1 VIFWVG
7 FGLRV
12 LVVLV
17 GHQYKIRT
25 DQANFNFGFEAGR
38 IARSLATGHGYANP
52 FNGVSGPTAWLP
64 PLFPLL
70 LGGVFKV
77 FGVYSRAS
85 GFVILT
91 LNSLFSAAVAPAVY
105 EIAARVFDA
114 KGIARRGADP
124 ASGHGVAEPVALWS
138 AWVWAVYPAALQ
150 YAIHWV
156 WEMSLT
162 AMLFAW
168 VIVVA
173 LRLREEAGSRKQE
186 VGSRNLS
193 AQEGQTPGAKAPIS
207 SVPMR
212 PEAKASGYP
221 EAWEHTEASGYSEAS
236 GHSEASWHSEASG
249 HTEASGY
256 AGATEHT
263 EASRS
268 MKAIRLWAVF
278 GVLWGLIALS
288 NASLLLCFPA
298 MMVWVVWSELR
309 AWRWASL
316 RRDLVGV
323 VVACLV
329 FGLVLSPWVVR
340 NERVFHAFVPTRG
353 NLGVELYESTLERND
368 GFPWGT
374 TLPLW
379 PGDPEFRRY
388 VAMGEVRY
396 SAMRGAEA
404 KARILARPGRTAR
417 WTLDRFF
424 FFWDGTPHPPDR
436 HPVQEYL
443 RQLSY
448 CFISVCGLLGLA
460 LMLRRRVEGAGL
472 FAAIFVLLPLPYYLV
487 TVQPRFRHPME
498 PVIAVLAVYL
508 FRSAE
513 KKRIEDRG

>member
-1 VIFWVG
+1 MG

-64 PLFPLL
+64 PLYPLL
-70 LGGVFKV
+70 LAAVFKV
-77 FGVYSRAS
+77 FGVYTRWSA
-85 GFVILT
+85 FVILT

-114 KGIARRGADP
+114 KGIARR
-124 ASGHGVAEPVALWS
+124 ASKHAAPVALWS
-138 AWVWAVYPAALQ
+138 AWLWAVYPAALQ

-173 LRLREEAGSRKQE
+173 LRLREIRGGPAHDDGAVMNGAPGLW
-186 VGSRNLS
+186 VG
-193 AQEGQTPGAKAPIS
+193 
-207 SVPMR
+207 
-212 PEAKASGYP
+212 
-221 EAWEHTEASGYSEAS
+221 
-236 GHSEASWHSEASG
+236 
-249 HTEASGY
+249 
-256 AGATEHT
+256 
-263 EASRS
+263 
-268 MKAIRLWAVF
+268 F

-298 MMVWVVWSELR
+298 MMIWIAWPELR
-309 AWRWASL
+309 SWQWDCL
-316 RRDLVGV
+316 KRRVFGA
-323 VVACLV
+323 VVACVV
-329 FGLVLSPWVVR
+329 FAAVLAPWVVR
-340 NERVFHAFVPTRG
+340 NERALHAFVPTRG
-353 NLGVELYESTLERND
+353 NLGIELYNSTLERND

-404 KARILARPGRTAR
+404 KARIVARPRLIAR
-417 WTLDRFF
+417 WTLDRFL

-436 HPVQEYL
+436 HPAQEYL

-448 CFISVCGLLGLA
+448 SFISVCGLLGLA
-460 LMLRRRVEGAGL
+460 LMLRRRVEGVGL
-472 FAAIFVLLPLPYYLV
+472 FALIVALLPLPYYLV
-487 TVQPRFRHPME
+487 TVQPRFRHPLE
-498 PVIAVLAVYL
+498 PLIAVLAVYL
-508 FRSAE
+508 FRSTE
-513 KKRIEDRG
+513 KKRLENRDGGYSATA

>member
-1 VIFWVG
+1 MQFRAPWVIFWVG

-38 IARSLATGHGYANP
+38 IARSLATGQGYANP

-70 LGGVFKV
+70 LAGVFKV
-77 FGVYSRAS
+77 FGVYTRAS

-114 KGIARRGADP
+114 KGIARQGSKHA
-124 ASGHGVAEPVALWS
+124 APVALWS

-186 VGSRNLS
+186 IGSRDLS

-212 PEAKASGYP
+212 PEAKAL
-221 EAWEHTEASGYSEAS
+221 
-236 GHSEASWHSEASG
+236 GHPMFGSLG
-249 HTEASGY
+249 
-256 AGATEHT
+256 
-263 EASRS
+263 
-268 MKAIRLWAVF
+268 LWGWF

-298 MMVWVVWSELR
+298 MMVWIVWPSLWGR
-309 AWRWASL
+309 RWSGL
-316 RRDLVGV
+316 RRDVVGAVAAVIVFV
-323 VVACLV
+323 VVLT
-329 FGLVLSPWVVR
+329 PWVVR
-340 NERVFHAFVPTRG
+340 NERALHAFVPTRG
-353 NLGVELYESTLERND
+353 NLGIELYNSSLPMYD

-374 TLPLW
+374 AMPLW
-379 PGDPEFRRY
+379 PGDPVFQQYER
-388 VAMGEVRY
+388 MGEAKFA
-396 SAMRGAEA
+396 AMRQRQAVANLRGEPGLLA
-404 KARILARPGRTAR
+404 K
-417 WTLDRFF
+417 WTVQRFF

-448 CFISVCGLLGLA
+448 SFISVCGLLGLA
-460 LMLRRRVEGAGL
+460 LMLWRRVEGAGL
-472 FAAIFVLLPLPYYLV
+472 FALCFALVPVPYYLV
-487 TVQPRFRHPME
+487 TVQPRFRHPLE
-498 PVIAVLAVYL
+498 PLIAVLAVVL
-508 FRSAE
+508 FRSTE
-513 KKRIEDRG
+513 KRAGVGKG

>member
-1 VIFWVG
+1 MQTGAAGRGRFRAPWVIFWVG

-38 IARSLATGHGYANP
+38 IARSLATGQGYANP

-70 LGGVFKV
+70 LGGVFRA

-85 GFVILT
+85 GFVILM

-105 EIAARVFDA
+105 ETAARVFDA
-114 KGIARRGADP
+114 KGIARRGAK
-124 ASGHGVAEPVALWS
+124 HAEPVALWS
-138 AWVWAVYPAALQ
+138 AWIWAVYPAALQ

-173 LRLREEAGSRKQE
+173 LRLRGIGGGPAHDDGA
-186 VGSRNLS
+186 VMNG
-193 AQEGQTPGAKAPIS
+193 APGLW
-207 SVPMR
+207 
-212 PEAKASGYP
+212 SG
-221 EAWEHTEASGYSEAS
+221 
-236 GHSEASWHSEASG
+236 
-249 HTEASGY
+249 
-256 AGATEHT
+256 
-263 EASRS
+263 
-268 MKAIRLWAVF
+268 F
-278 GVLWGLIALS
+278 GLLWGLIALS
-288 NASLLLCFPA
+288 NASLLLCFPV
-298 MMVWVVWSELR
+298 MMVWIVWPEVR
-309 AWRWASL
+309 RTVASRQL
-316 RRDLVGV
+316 SVASSLVGMAL
-323 VVACLV
+323 ACVV
-329 FGLVLSPWVVR
+329 FGVVLAPWVVR

-379 PGDPEFRRY
+379 PGDPEFKLY

-396 SAMRGAEA
+396 SAMRVAEA

-417 WTLDRFF
+417 WTLDRFL

-443 RQLSY
+443 RQFSY

-498 PVIAVLAVYL
+498 PLIAVLAVYL
-508 FRSAE
+508 FRSTE
-513 KKRIEDRG
+513 KRLENRD